1 MLLPAAYHRHNFFS
15 LQCNLLLQ
23 KLLNMWIALEEMT
36 TKLVPKQSIL
46 RKSRTSTFRSR
57 KSENHQWQIS
67 ILHFT
72 CCEKLDVLVASSAQI
87 WVNLTLRTGCWW
99 TTFCTFFV
107 AKNFMDFWPSNPA
120 GEQIWTCFMNIDK
133 VCNKNVFFDNI
144 CNCTISVSFLS
155 KIGDPS
161 YQEKFSLLMVKLP
174 RPGVVGFQ
182 VVNDGC

>member
-1 MLLPAAYHRHNFFS
+1 
-15 LQCNLLLQ
+15 
-23 KLLNMWIALEEMT
+23 MT

-107 AKNFMDFWPSNPA
+107 VTNFMDFWPSNPA

-133 VCNKNVFFDNI
+133 VCNKNVFFF
-144 CNCTISVSFLS
+144 TIFVTVLSQSLFLIRLAIPAIRKNLVYWWSSFPGRVLLVSRWSTMGVSLGV
-155 KIGDPS
+155 II
-161 YQEKFSLLMVKLP
+161 EKRTFFWFFWLNP
-174 RPGVVGFQ
+174 W
-182 VVNDGC
+182 